1 MSADARAGAAV
12 RAAAAT
18 VLARVLRGATT
29 PEAAFAAEARFGE
42 RDTALL
48 KALVLGAL
56 RWHHRLDWQLG
67 QLLDRP
73 LKRGHEELAA
83 LVRCGLHQLQASRV
97 PDHAAVSA
105 TVDAAGL
112 LGLEHAKGLVNAVL
126 RRFQRE
132 RAALEERMRG
142 VPSALYSHPDWLIAA
157 LERDWPDEWRAVL
170 HANNAE
176 PPLWLRV
183 NARRVDRDRYV
194 AEHAG
199 GLEVE
204 VSPEAPQAVRLVEP
218 LPVERIPGFA
228 AGLVSVQDAAAQLAA
243 PLLDARP
250 GQRVL
255 DACAAPGG
263 KACHVLETCPELG
276 ELWALDVDAARLERV
291 RDNLGRLGLEA
302 RVVHGDATT
311 PAEWWDGRPF
321 ERILLDAPC
330 SGTGVVR
337 RHPDIK
343 VLRTPRDVERAA
355 ALQDRLLDALWP
367 LLAPG
372 GRLLYVTCS
381 ALSCENEERV
391 AAFLARTPDA
401 ALGATRKLRP
411 GQANKDGFYYAC
423 LDKQDVVPRALDRKL
438 P

>member
-12 RAAAAT
+12 RAGAAAI
-18 VLARVLRGATT
+18 LARVLRGRTT
-29 PEAAFAAEARFGE
+29 PEAAFAAETRFGE
-42 RDTALL
+42 RDAALL

-73 LKRGHEELAA
+73 LERDQEALAA
-83 LVRCGLHQLQASRV
+83 LLRSGLHQLQASRI
-97 PDHAAVSA
+97 PEHAAVSA

-112 LGLEHAKGLVNAVL
+112 LGLGRAKGLVNAVL
-126 RRFQRE
+126 RRFLRE
-132 RAALEERMRG
+132 RAALDARMRD
-142 VPSALYSHPDWLIAA
+142 VPAALHSHPDWLIAA
-157 LERDWPDEWRAVL
+157 LARDWPDEWRAVL
-170 HANNAE
+170 DANNAA

-183 NARRVDRDRYV
+183 NARKLDRDRYV
-194 AEHAG
+194 AEHAA
-199 GLEVE
+199 GLELE
-204 VSPEAPQAVRLVEP
+204 PSREAPQAVRLLEP
-218 LPVERIPGFA
+218 LPAERIPGFA

-263 KACHVLETCPELG
+263 KACHVLETCPDLG

-291 RDNLGRLGLEA
+291 RDNLGRLGLTA
-302 RVVHGDATT
+302 RLVRGDATE

-330 SGTGVVR
+330 SGTGVIR

-343 VLRTPRDVERAA
+343 VLRTPRDVERAT

-372 GRLLYVTCS
+372 GRLLYATCS
-381 ALSCENEERV
+381 ALACENDARV

-401 ALGATRKLRP
+401 VLGASRNVRP
-411 GQANKDGFYYAC
+411 GQANMDGFYYAC
-423 LDKQDVVPRALDRKL
+423 LDKQDVAPRALDRKL